1 MSDKQ
6 DSDVG
11 TTIVG
16 GQPPKDRRLSV
27 SVPAGVEKLL
37 YLAATDRT
45 VREELL
51 RHRDRV
57 APGHGISLTRSEAM
71 MVRLA
76 PAGQLR
82 SMIDA
87 LDVSASNVQRRSFLQ
102 AVAVS
107 AAAVTAGAALPGC
120 SDDDDKVKVD
130 AKVGLDAQ
138 AGVDAKVNPGLDS
151 GGIQP
156 DISYLDGA
164 VHVDVGGP
172 KPAGIRPEE
181 AGVKVDAPHN
191 QPAGIRPDDGGGQ

>member
-6 DSDVG
+6 NSDVG

-16 GQPPKDRRLSV
+16 GQPRKDRRQSV

-37 YLAATDRT
+37 YLAASSEG

-51 RHRDRV
+51 RDRDG
-57 APGHGISLTRSEAM
+57 AAASHGIALTGSEAM

-76 PAGQLR
+76 PAEQLR

-87 LDVSASNVQRRSFLQ
+87 LDVSAANVQRREFLQ
-102 AVAVS
+102 AVAAS
-107 AAAVTAGAALPGC
+107 AAALTAGASLAGC

-130 AKVGLDAQ
+130 ATTGSDAQ
-138 AGVDAKVNPGLDS
+138 AGVDAKINPGLDA

-156 DISYLDGA
+156 DISYLDTS
-164 VHVDVGGP
+164 VQVDVGGP
-172 KPAGIRPEE
+172 KPAGIRPQE
-181 AGVKVDAPHN
+181 AGVSVDAPRTK
-191 QPAGIRPDDGGGQ
+191 PAGIRPDDAGGE